1 MTTYSKKYFLKRG
14 MKVYYNELKAGEDY
28 TNAKRTIAINIL
40 DYEIFEEGPYHEI
53 ATLRREYKNTVLTD
67 RIEFHFI
74 QIPKFLKEKNLKG
87 TKLEQWLNYI
97 SQKNEEVVRMAI
109 EKNEEIKKANDD
121 YEYLT
126 GEEAERRLAFLREKA
141 IRDEI
146 NNLNGSRQEGI
157 EIGMKKGQELGKK
170 AEKIEIAK
178 KMIKKGMDIKV
189 ISELTNLS
197 EEEIEKIK

>member
-1 MTTYSKKYFLKRG
+1 
-14 MKVYYNELKAGEDY
+14 
-28 TNAKRTIAINIL
+28 
-40 DYEIFEEGPYHEI
+40 
-53 ATLRREYKNTVLTD
+53 
-67 RIEFHFI
+67 
-74 QIPKFLKEKNLKG
+74 
-87 TKLEQWLNYI
+87 
-97 SQKNEEVVRMAI
+97 MAI

-146 NNLNGSRQEGI
+146 NNLNCSRQEGI